1 MTGTA
6 YSSQLP
12 NKPFISPKIDK
23 LIYRL
28 VKRKS
33 IGRPLWKVNNMDWK
47 DKVSNFFTHQNYV
60 DAHVVFI
67 HGAGASSSTFNWI
80 REKISLTNFTLLEY
94 DNKHGFFPN
103 LARME
108 YQLKDKDNIFFVAHS
123 LGGIYALHLYSKL
136 TTVIGAVT
144 MATPYGGSRTADW
157 ASMAL
162 PRFQLFHDV
171 GTKSQVIKSCED
183 IAITIP
189 WTQIVTTLGDVP
201 YHSGKNDGVVTYAS
215 MTKRKD
221 MDYVA
226 FPYNHF
232 EIVVAPEVPD
242 VIADALTL
250 SLANV
255 NRLQQQIILK
265 GRTEHEST
273 EET

>member
-1 MTGTA
+1 MTGTEF
-6 YSSQLP
+6 SSQLP
-12 NKPFISPKIDK
+12 NKSFISPKIDK

-33 IGRPLWKVNNMDWK
+33 IGGPLWKVNNMDWN
-47 DKVSNFFTHQNYV
+47 KVSNFFIHQNYA

-80 REKISLTNFTLLEY
+80 REKTSFTNFTLLEY

-108 YQLKDKDNIFFVAHS
+108 YQLRDKNNVFFVAHS
-123 LGGIYALHLYSKL
+123 LGGIYALHLYNRL
-136 TTVIGAVT
+136 TNVIGAVT

-171 GTKSQVIKSCED
+171 GTKSEVIKSCED
-183 IAITIP
+183 IAINIP
-189 WTQIVTTLGDVP
+189 WTQVVTTLGDVP

-232 EIVVAPEVPD
+232 EIVVAPEVPS
-242 VIADALTL
+242 VIEEVLCLA
-250 SLANV
+250 LANM
-255 NRLQQQIILK
+255 NKLQKAILDSK
-265 GRTEHEST
+265 ASSDHEAT
-273 EET
+273 KET